1 MYIILSIT
9 YIYIYAG
16 NEKSVIPTRIKSDDN
31 YNVKTLVLKQVDR
44 ITFMLSINRA
54 GTQGL
59 SENFRALGFG
69 VKSGLMSLEALIS
82 PYLKEESE
90 YFVNTTKIKKVL
102 DLLEK
107 RDLVDSTDF
116 RYWELLNSWL
126 ACLVNELSKLGYFP
140 QGTYDYE
147 EEYD

>member
-1 MYIILSIT
+1 M
-9 YIYIYAG
+9 YAG
-16 NEKSVIPTRIKSDDN
+16 NEKSIIPTRIKSDDN

-59 SENFRALGFG
+59 SENYRALGFG

-82 PYLKEESE
+82 PYLKESSE
-90 YFVNTTKIKKVL
+90 YFIKTKEIKDCL
-102 DLLEK
+102 ELLEK
-107 RDLVDSTDF
+107 KYLVDSIHF
-116 RYWELLNSWL
+116 GYWEYLNAWL

>member
-1 MYIILSIT
+1 
-9 YIYIYAG
+9 
-16 NEKSVIPTRIKSDDN
+16 
-31 YNVKTLVLKQVDR
+31 
-44 ITFMLSINRA
+44 MLSINRA

-59 SENFRALGFG
+59 SENYRALGFG

-82 PYLKEESE
+82 PYLKEDSE
-90 YFVNTTKIKKVL
+90 YFIKTKNKRLFRIIRKKVL
-102 DLLEK
+102 
-107 RDLVDSTDF
+107 VDSIHF
-116 RYWELLNSWL
+116 GYWEYLNAWL